1 MGNKS
6 FDKIKFKTLLTEA
19 NSRMTIKRGKKV
31 NELYRVRDKIVDFV
45 KNGDMNSALI
55 YIDNYIN
62 EENKLKVYDVLWTM
76 CDQLKGR
83 ITEIESFGITDDLA
97 PNANA
102 VVYSSHRLD
111 IKELQGLAEIIKEVM
126 PKAEYKEAMNG
137 YCANEVIRDNIT
149 YRKCEK
155 GEAYLKLIEVCRET
169 ETHCILKEEWKKVLR
184 EYCYK
189 NHVDYPYS
197 AEEDL
202 GYNPGDSHSKG
213 PVPVPVPAPYYPPG
227 GYAPAPGGY
236 APAPGGYAPA
246 PGGYAPA
253 PSGYSPATFPA
264 IYPGGYVPPPTVATP
279 AADFSSP
286 MDPPVKPSK
295 GLNIYLIKNVNLKC
309 FIKCMNSQIF
319 VYKKIIL

>member
-1 MGNKS
+1 
-6 FDKIKFKTLLTEA
+6 
-19 NSRMTIKRGKKV
+19 
-31 NELYRVRDKIVDFV
+31 
-45 KNGDMNSALI
+45 
-55 YIDNYIN
+55 
-62 EENKLKVYDVLWTM
+62 M

-137 YCANEVIRDNIT
+137 YCINEVIRDNIT

-253 PSGYSPATFPA
+253 PGGYAPAPSGYAPATFPA

-286 MDPPVKPSK
+286 LDPPVKPSK
-295 GLNIYLIKNVNLKC
+295 GSKGFGGSADSSGASTGGYSGYSSGGYSLPPPPDALDLPKYMPESKDASGPVAKPASKPATNDDSDDEDLMERLRRLQK
-309 FIKCMNSQIF
+309 
-319 VYKKIIL
+319 